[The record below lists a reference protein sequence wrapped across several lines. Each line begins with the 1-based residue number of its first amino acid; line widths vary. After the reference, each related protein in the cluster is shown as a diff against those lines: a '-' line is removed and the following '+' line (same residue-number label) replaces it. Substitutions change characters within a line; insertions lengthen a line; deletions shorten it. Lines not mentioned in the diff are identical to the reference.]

1 MGDEPQHVIEVA
13 GQQYDLDQ
21 STVPIAE
28 EDAPAPTDIIQS
40 DDGPGGT
47 VILQTRNHI
56 YIRYV
61 DGTISRLQLAEGTDL
76 ETLRRG
82 QAPVI
87 ANVNPSDPPP
97 PPPKKPKESLARV
110 SKRMEQLS
118 ERVDQQLER
127 NSKELAEMRELLQ
140 SCLESITA
148 KVPVKEVSK
157 DKGAEEN
164 DNIESSDKDKSGISS
179 ERDSESDYVSV
190 SENEQKRRKKKKKK
204 RKKTAPLNFTTASAS
219 TRINEPI
226 QDQLKTTKHPTV
238 RDENDPSSSSS
249 SDESEGGA
257 GSQISSIL
265 ADRTKRPSKNKS
277 TSFSSPLENGTARR
291 ESATGENRTS
301 NRRNDS
307 LRSTGRNSTRSS
319 NSIPIASFASKS
331 LQKMHQE
338 SIDIEPYQGPN
349 RDSRAPLFFL
359 EQFRRQVVDSV
370 DSDRACGEMFYGNL
384 KKSKWCRQWID
395 KIQVHMGFERME
407 KVFLQ
412 MEWTNQTQLLF
423 FKQFEAANQNN
434 SQFINF
440 LDFYNYWRERIKGV
454 EVSDRYVIEHFRN
467 NMPTRVQMLV
477 DVTKIKKLKHF
488 DELIKKIP
496 ESDLAWHE
504 LSNPQTIEKREELL
518 AKDDTKISSGDT
530 KRPFQK
536 FVPNPEYKKL
546 SKVNH
551 ICANCSCSLPEEDG
565 GGNNQNTPSEN

>member
-1 MGDEPQHVIEVA
+1 MGDESHHVIEVA

-28 EDAPAPTDIIQS
+28 EDAPTPTDIIQS

-56 YIRYV
+56 YVRYV

-87 ANVNPSDPPP
+87 AKVNPSDPPP
-97 PPPKKPKESLARV
+97 PPAKKPKESLARV
-110 SKRMEQLS
+110 SKRVEQLS

-127 NSKELAEMRELLQ
+127 NAKELAEMRELLQ
-140 SCLESITA
+140 SCLEGISSKA
-148 KVPVKEVSK
+148 KESDKSAK
-157 DKGAEEN
+157 DDGGMANSEN
-164 DNIESSDKDKSGISS
+164 DNSGTNS
-179 ERDSESDYVSV
+179 ERDGESDYASV
-190 SENEQKRRKKKKKK
+190 SENEQKRRRKKKKKK
-204 RKKTAPLNFTTASAS
+204 TNPLNFTNASAS
-219 TRINEPI
+219 TQVKDPTNEKATDP
-226 QDQLKTTKHPTV
+226 KRPTV
-238 RDENDPSSSSS
+238 RDEADPSTSSSSNE
-249 SDESEGGA
+249 SDGGT
-257 GSQISSIL
+257 GSHISSIL
-265 ADRTKRPSKNKS
+265 ADRSKRSKNKS
-277 TSFSSPLENGTARR
+277 TSFSNPLTNNATRR
-291 ESATGENRTS
+291 EPPVIENRNQNSTRRDTS
-301 NRRNDS
+301 S
-307 LRSTGRNSTRSS
+307 RSAGRNSSRSN

-331 LQKMHQE
+331 LQKLHQE

-407 KVFLQ
+407 KIFIQ
-412 MEWTNQTQLLF
+412 MEWTNQIQLLF

-454 EVSDRYVIEHFRN
+454 EVSDRYIIEHFRN

-477 DVTKIKKLKHF
+477 DVTKIKKLKQF
-488 DELIKKIP
+488 DELVRQIP

-518 AKDDTKISSGDT
+518 EKENTKISSGET
-530 KRPFQK
+530 KKTYQK
-536 FVPNPEYKKL
+536 FTPNSDYKKPIKTNYL
-546 SKVNH
+546 
-551 ICANCSCSLPEEDG
+551 CLNCSCHPPEGEAES
-565 GGNNQNTPSEN
+565 NNQSEN